1 MKDKKIK
8 NIISAIITILVITFA
23 ILWYPWFVSNENG
36 ESSCHNIFGYTMKC
50 R

>member
-1 MKDKKIK
+1 MKDKKSK
-8 NIISAIITILVITFA
+8 DIIGVIITILVIVFA
-23 ILWYPWFVSNENG
+23 ILWYPWFVSTKNG